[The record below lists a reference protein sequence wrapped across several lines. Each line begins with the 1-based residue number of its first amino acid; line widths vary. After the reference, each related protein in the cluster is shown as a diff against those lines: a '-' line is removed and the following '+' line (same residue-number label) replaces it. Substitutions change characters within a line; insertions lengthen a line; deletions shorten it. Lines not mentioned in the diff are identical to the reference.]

1 MFINMDQDDIIK
13 ISVVIIALDNLINLS
28 LEKLE
33 NTKNPEEADYLNN
46 LILYAND
53 IMESLTDILPKE
65 DTTIKRPKWQKK
77 D

>member
-1 MFINMDQDDIIK
+1 MDQDDIIK
-13 ISVVIIALDNLINLS
+13 ISVIIIALDNLINS
-28 LEKLE
+28 SSEKLE

-53 IMESLTDILPKE
+53 IMKSLTDILPKE
-65 DTTIKRPKWQKK
+65 NTPIKRPQWQKK

>member
-1 MFINMDQDDIIK
+1 MDQDDIIK
-13 ISVVIIALDNLINLS
+13 ISVIIIALDYLINS
-28 LEKLE
+28 SSEKLE

-53 IMESLTDILPKE
+53 IMKSLTDILPKE
-65 DTTIKRPKWQKK
+65 NTPIKRPQWQKK